1 MSSSEDDVYAWDAG
15 DDVDDDHIDGGITGG
30 FTRSS
35 RKGKGAT
42 RSSLRGKRGKIPNYN
57 DQSPSSTSEQ
67 DADDKADAD
76 GSEEVEELNEV
87 QVVSPKT
94 RRASPRKHRSVLESL
109 DSQEKEKLE
118 RPKLARNAPNHSH
131 NEGHTL
137 SADKESTTSSTNNDE
152 TSHQNNEGINVLIPH
167 SLLNKHQGA
176 GRNECTILVQVDDS
190 GDHHLDFHGQS
201 GAVGRF
207 EADDEG
213 VTLDLKGYQ
222 YRGTI
227 RPGPTAMVIA
237 LTRDGQFKVEAIT
250 DEFVTLDTDRT
261 NMMDRLNAVVE
272 GEMDDGYNVID
283 DNVNRSE
290 KKKSAK
296 DGEGNEDTDKGEKKR
311 TKRQSSGRN
320 DRKSNGGAPK
330 KRKLSASRKK

>member
-1 MSSSEDDVYAWDAG
+1 MSSSEEEVYAWDGG

-30 FTRSS
+30 FTGSS
-35 RKGKGAT
+35 RKGKVAT
-42 RSSLRGKRGKIPNYN
+42 RSSRGRRGKTPNYN
-57 DQSPSSTSEQ
+57 DLSSSSPS
-67 DADDKADAD
+67 DDDYEAGTDV
-76 GSEEVEELNEV
+76 GEEEDESNEV
-87 QVVSPKT
+87 LVVSPKT
-94 RRASPRKHRSVLESL
+94 RRASPRKHKSVLESL
-109 DSQEKEKLE
+109 DSKEKENPG
-118 RPKLARNAPNHSH
+118 RPTFSNNTLDYDDS
-131 NEGHTL
+131 EGQTV
-137 SADKESTTSSTNNDE
+137 SADKESTNAPTCNGAQT
-152 TSHQNNEGINVLIPH
+152 HQNNEGINVLIPH

-176 GRNECTILVQVDDS
+176 GRNECTLLVQVDAS

-250 DEFVTLDTDRT
+250 DEFVTLNTDRT
-261 NMMDRLNAVVE
+261 NMMDKLNAVVE
-272 GEMDDGYNVID
+272 GEMDDGYKVVD

-290 KKKSAK
+290 KKKAAK
-296 DGEGNEDTDKGEKKR
+296 DGDGNDDKVEGEKKG
-311 TKRQSSGRN
+311 TKRQSSRRS
-320 DRKSNGGAPK
+320 DKKSNGGAQK
-330 KRKLSASRKK
+330 KRKISVSKKK